1 MTAALH
7 TPVDLDP
14 VFAFVA
20 KQTGLVFGAAQAAAA
35 ADRVRA
41 GMHKAE
47 LADPVVYV
55 ERLSTDGLL
64 LDDLVAG
71 LTVGETYFFRDP
83 AMYRYL
89 KEQFLPRLERLR
101 PKDHILR
108 VWSAG
113 CATGEEAYSAAM
125 LLEGTAWSGRFAVM
139 GTDISRAAL
148 VKARKAT
155 YGEWS
160 FRAGDRSFMKQYF
173 TSMGSTFVLIPRV
186 RDHAHFQYHNLALD
200 GCPSLAAGMF
210 GLDLILC
217 RNVLMYLDPA
227 VIGKV
232 AGQFRDAL
240 LVGGIVVTGLA
251 DPPLHRHA
259 ALSSELFDEGTVY
272 WRHTMAP
279 AHLIVTS
286 TDAGHFSMRVTS
298 AAGDPPAMEA
308 DDDPPTARVQ
318 DEAREDAASFASR
331 VRVLAEESGPAVA
344 VVEAQRGM
352 ALFPLS
358 VDIAFLLAILPAAI
372 GSYAQAAE
380 AARRALYLDRF
391 QPALHFVLGT
401 SLWNCGDLAGARR
414 GFRNARD
421 LAAARPDME
430 PVLFAEGET
439 AGRVAAGAAAH
450 LAMVDSEEGV
460 RA

>member
-1 MTAALH
+1 MTASSEA
-7 TPVDLDP
+7 PAVLDP

-20 KQTGLVFGAAQAAAA
+20 KQTGLVFGVSQAPAA
-35 ADRVRA
+35 ADRVRE
-41 GMHKAE
+41 GMVKAS
-47 LADPVVYV
+47 LTDPAAYV
-55 ERLSTDGLL
+55 ERLSSDGLL

-89 KEQFLPRLERLR
+89 KEQFLPRLERSR
-101 PKDHILR
+101 PRDHILR

-125 LLEGTAWSGRFAVM
+125 LLEDTAWSGRFAVM

-160 FRAGDRSFMKQYF
+160 FRTGDRSFMKKYF
-173 TSMGSTFVLIPRV
+173 TSSGSTFTLVPRV

-210 GLDLILC
+210 GVDLILC

-232 AGQFRDAL
+232 AEQFRDVL
-240 LVGGIVVTGLA
+240 LMGGIVVTGLA
-251 DPPLHRHA
+251 DPPLQRHA
-259 ALSSELFDEGTVY
+259 ALSSESFDEGTVY
-272 WRHTMAP
+272 WRHAIP
-279 AHLIVTS
+279 PEHLTVGP
-286 TDAGHFSMRVTS
+286 TDAGHFSMRV
-298 AAGDPPAMEA
+298 AAAADVPPVAQADEA
-308 DDDPPTARVQ
+308 PPEVLVL
-318 DEAREDAASFASR
+318 DEAREDAAGFASR
-331 VRVLAEESGPAVA
+331 VRLLAEASGPAVA
-344 VVEAQRGM
+344 VEEALRGM

-358 VDIAFLLAILPAAI
+358 VEIAFLLAILPAAI

-391 QPALHFVLGT
+391 QPALHFILGT

-421 LAAARPDME
+421 LAAALPDAAII
-430 PVLFAEGET
+430 LFAEGET